1 MSTRRFKICPN
12 CGYHNKPE
20 NRFCVKCGNPLPERS
35 QAPAQQCEALPVSP
49 SGVVYLYG
57 DHFVKGGFLRG
68 RIELPCRGVKVKKD
82 ELAETAAAAAFI
94 GLAQGGHARLYID
107 KRQGTLGLR
116 KHKAVFL
123 QPLQRAGAPPSGF
136 EGRILQSLSDRQG
149 LNNAVDILKRLVPE
163 SEDPWAGVIWRV
175 KEGLLEQGYFVEGE
189 RGKVTKFFRGRKLLP
204 DCQRIATLQGQV
216 EPVRGMIESF
226 RIANPGIYA
235 QLMKDVRAAIEA
247 QRRVEEDYD

>member
-1 MSTRRFKICPN
+1 MSFKICPK
-12 CGYHNKPE
+12 CGHRNKPE
-20 NRFCVKCGNPLPERS
+20 NRFCVKCGGPLPEEA
-35 QAPAQQCEALPVSP
+35 QATAGEALPVSP

-82 ELAETAAAAAFI
+82 EVAETAAAAAFI
-94 GLAQGGHARLYID
+94 GFAQGGHARLYID
-107 KRQGTLGLR
+107 KRKGTLGLR

-136 EGRILQSLSDRQG
+136 EGMILQLLSDRQG

-189 RGKVTKFFRGRKLLP
+189 RGKVTKFFLGRNLLP

-235 QLMKDVRAAIEA
+235 QLMKDVRAAIQA
-247 QRRVEEDYD
+247 RKRVEEDYD